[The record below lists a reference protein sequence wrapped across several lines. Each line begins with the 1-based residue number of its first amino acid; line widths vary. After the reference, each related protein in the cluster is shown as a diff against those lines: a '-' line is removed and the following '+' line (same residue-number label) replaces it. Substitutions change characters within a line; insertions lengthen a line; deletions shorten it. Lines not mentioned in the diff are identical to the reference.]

1 VDPEFKKQKEI
12 IETEKT
18 KISECVEVIKKDT
31 IMQKDALSKRL
42 ADRKKRVAAKKGIDG
57 SGSSFIS
64 TVSISS
70 PAFNIPK
77 TKEFEPILK
86 NMEDDGAPKVVECKN
101 SSDEDELIKVT
112 EIKLSPSKLYEKAE
126 KNYAETNINNISAI
140 NNTTIG
146 QDTSMNN
153 S

>member
-1 VDPEFKKQKEI
+1 
-12 IETEKT
+12 
-18 KISECVEVIKKDT
+18 
-31 IMQKDALSKRL
+31 MQKDALAKRL
-42 ADRKKRVAAKKGIDG
+42 AERKKRLAAKKGVDG

-64 TVSISS
+64 TISLSS
-70 PAFNIPK
+70 PSLIHPK
-77 TKEFEPILK
+77 TKEFEPVLK
-86 NMEDDGAPKVVECKN
+86 NMEDDDGEPKVEECK

-112 EIKLSPSKLYEKAE
+112 EIKLSPTKDGE

-146 QDTSMNN
+146 PDTSMNN